1 MYGGMWELDLSWP
14 HPKLKIFGCKLD
26 NMHLAN
32 ETSKQLLFQCY
43 TTGCR
48 YPKSGLSLTVRAS
61 SLNLFCVFL
70 KVVANRGNKNKSHVE
85 SSLIL
90 RRRLLQ
96 PDRVSE
102 FQYPLHHRLFALFL
116 PLLIGFE
123 PERDLPWSL
132 GPFPSFSPHFS
143 SVNWSGHESSPPK
156 VGKSSIFRPFRTLF
170 LLLFLLWAPPPAT
183 DG

>member
-1 MYGGMWELDLSWP
+1 MLGWALDLRRP

-32 ETSKQLLFQCY
+32 ETSKQLLLQCY

-48 YPKSGLSLTVRAS
+48 YPKSGLSLTAKAS

-70 KVVANRGNKNKSHVE
+70 KVVANKGNKNKSHVE

-90 RRRLLQ
+90 RRRLLR

-123 PERDLPWSL
+123 PERDLLPPLVPSSL
-132 GPFPSFSPHFS
+132 PRRTPLISVQLIGPDMNRRHRKWEKVAF
-143 SVNWSGHESSPPK
+143 SGHFGLS
-156 VGKSSIFRPFRTLF
+156 L
-170 LLLFLLWAPPPAT
+170 LLWAPPPAT